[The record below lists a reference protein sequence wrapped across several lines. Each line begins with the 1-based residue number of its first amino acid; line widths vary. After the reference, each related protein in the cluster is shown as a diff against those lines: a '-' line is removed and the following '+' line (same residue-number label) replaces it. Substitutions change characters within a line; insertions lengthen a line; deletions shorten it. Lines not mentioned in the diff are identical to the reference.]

1 MKKNLLCFLM
11 GLWTILLLSGCDMIG
26 SKSTNM
32 AIIYIATAI
41 LSLLVLIAYCYM
53 MPKKDMWF
61 LLLFGS
67 ILVVNIG
74 YLSLAISKTL
84 EEALLAN
91 RISYLGSV
99 FLPMAMMMI
108 ILNVIQ
114 IKVPK
119 CLPCFLFII
128 GIAVFL
134 IAASPGYLNIY
145 YREVS
150 IESIHGITVLK
161 KVYGPWHNLY
171 PVYLLTYFASMIGVI
186 IRSVSTKKLSSLNH
200 AVILAIAVFVNIG
213 VWLIEQLISI
223 DFEFLSV
230 SYIISELFLFGLHI
244 AMTEN
249 ERLKKLVMIQ
259 DEVAIESKSEQTLL
273 SPDFQKETPENE
285 ELRKDF
291 FTNLSTLTKTERMI
305 FDFYVE
311 GKTTKEVLKELS
323 ITENTLKFHNKNIY
337 SKFNVPSR
345 KKLLQI
351 YNEIK

>member
-1 MKKNLLCFLM
+1 MKKNLLCFLI

-53 MPKKDMWF
+53 MPKKDIWF

-108 ILNVIQ
+108 ILNVIR
-114 IKVPK
+114 IKAPK
-119 CLPCFLFII
+119 WLPCFLFII

-145 YREVS
+145 YKEVS

-259 DEVAIESKSEQTLL
+259 DEISVEAKPEQTLV
-273 SPDFQKETPENE
+273 SPDSQKETSEND

-337 SKFNVPSR
+337 SKFNVSSR

>member
-1 MKKNLLCFLM
+1 MKKNLLCFLI
-11 GLWTILLLSGCDMIG
+11 GLLTILLLSGCDMIG
-26 SKSTNM
+26 LKSTNM

-134 IAASPGYLNIY
+134 SYFVYSMFQTLPLEIF
-145 YREVS
+145 
-150 IESIHGITVLK
+150 GIDYNNMSLISK
-161 KVYGPWHNLY
+161 II
-171 PVYLLTYFASMIGVI
+171 YLLLYSFAI
-186 IRSVSTKKLSSLNH
+186 
-200 AVILAIAVFVNIG
+200 
-213 VWLIEQLISI
+213 
-223 DFEFLSV
+223 
-230 SYIISELFLFGLHI
+230 
-244 AMTEN
+244 
-249 ERLKKLVMIQ
+249 
-259 DEVAIESKSEQTLL
+259 
-273 SPDFQKETPENE
+273 
-285 ELRKDF
+285 
-291 FTNLSTLTKTERMI
+291 
-305 FDFYVE
+305 
-311 GKTTKEVLKELS
+311 
-323 ITENTLKFHNKNIY
+323 
-337 SKFNVPSR
+337 
-345 KKLLQI
+345 
-351 YNEIK
+351 